1 MDETWQRAR
10 FALTLAFFGLGVALT
25 AYVAVSITGAIR
37 NASEHYALFVLV
49 ILILSGML
57 GMRNGID
64 SRLNGRP
71 AKRYWPMIVTS
82 AVGLVVAA
90 TGAGYVLVNAVR
102 IEMILP
108 FYEPIDMAMGLV
120 LIVGVMLLS
129 LIHWGPLLTGMVVL
143 SIVYFFYGYHLE
155 SPLLMIPEYD
165 REFVM
170 NYVALGTGQ
179 GFYWLSQ
186 VAVDSIYFLL
196 FYASILL
203 AIGMLP
209 TVLEVGKWSG
219 RHIDGGA
226 AFPAIIG
233 SGIVAS
239 VIGQAVAN
247 VVLTGRFT
255 IPMMKERNFSPSMAG
270 AIEAVAST
278 SGQLMPPLLGLA
290 GFIIASFLNMPYI
303 DVALGSLIPALLFL
317 SAIAIGVIVY
327 ARANNLPRLDMEI
340 DKELIF
346 RIMPA
351 TAISFLVV
359 LGLLLFYFS
368 PSMAGVFGTV
378 IALILCLFQGKYRPT
393 WKTMFNS
400 IDDGLVLITILSL
413 LTIAVGPLA
422 QMVITTNL
430 SGKLAS
436 FLVAYLPD
444 IKLLMLFVAMIVAL
458 AMGMGLPTP
467 VAYVVVALVLA
478 PFLQELGAP
487 ALQAHFFVFYFA
499 VFSTLTP
506 PIAVGVLAAAKL
518 ANANLLATARDS
530 LKLAITTFIIPF
542 GFVYHPEIMSFP
554 HLTWS
559 VLPPV
564 ITLLVLQWTTA
575 VACFGYFTRP
585 LTAIERWGFGLVCVL
600 GFFAVIAPGI
610 TLPLIFS
617 GLVLAAA
624 IWVKLAANWSAEAA
638 RLKALA
644 EERRT

>member
-1 MDETWQRAR
+1 MDETWKRAR
-10 FALTLAFFGLGVALT
+10 FALTLVFWGLGVLLT
-25 AYVAVSITGAIR
+25 LYVAISITGAIR
-37 NASEHYALFVLV
+37 NASQHYALFVLV
-49 ILILSGML
+49 ILILSGFL

-64 SRLNGRP
+64 SRLSGAP
-71 AKRYWPMIVTS
+71 AKRYWPRIAAS

-102 IEMILP
+102 IEIILP
-108 FYEPIDMAMGLV
+108 FYEPIDMAFGVV
-120 LIVGVMLLS
+120 LIVGVMILS
-129 LIHWGPLLTGMVVL
+129 LIHWGPLLTGMVVA
-143 SIVYFFYGYHLE
+143 SIVYFFYGYHIE
-155 SPLLMIPEYD
+155 NPLFMIPEYD
-165 REFVM
+165 RAFVM

-196 FYASILL
+196 FFASVLL
-203 AIGMLP
+203 GIGLLP
-209 TVLEVGKWSG
+209 TVLEIGKWSG

-226 AFPAIIG
+226 AFPAVIG

-255 IPMMKERNFSPSMAG
+255 IPMMKERKFSASMAG

-278 SGQLMPPLLGLA
+278 SGQLMPPILGLA

-303 DVALGSLIPALLFL
+303 DVALASLIPALLFL
-317 SAIAIGVIVY
+317 SAVGIGIVVY
-327 ARANNLPRLDMEI
+327 ARANNLERLDMEV

-351 TAISFLVV
+351 FAVSFLIV
-359 LGLLLFYFS
+359 LSLLLFYFS
-368 PSMAGVFGTV
+368 PSYAGVAGTV
-378 IALILCLFQGKYRPT
+378 AALFLCLFQGKYRPT
-393 WKTMFNS
+393 LKTMFYAV
-400 IDDGLVLITILSL
+400 DDGLVLITILSL

-436 FLVAYLPD
+436 MLVAYLPD
-444 IKLLMLFVAMIVAL
+444 VRLLMLIVAMFVAL
-458 AMGMGLPTP
+458 ALGMGLPTP

-478 PFLQELGAP
+478 PFIQELGAP
-487 ALQAHFFVFYFA
+487 PLQAHFFVFYFA

-518 ANANLLATARDS
+518 ADASFLATARDS
-530 LKLAITTFIIPF
+530 MKLALTTFIIPF

-554 HLTWS
+554 NLTWS
-559 VLPPV
+559 VVPPV
-564 ITLLVLQWTTA
+564 VTLLVLQWTTA
-575 VACFGYFTRP
+575 VSCYGHFTRM
-585 LTAIERWGFGLVCVL
+585 LTALERWGFGLVSVL
-600 GFFAVIAPGI
+600 GFFAVLSPGV
-610 TLPLIFS
+610 TLSLVFA
-617 GLVLAAA
+617 GLVVAGAA
-624 IWVKLAANWSAEAA
+624 WVKLAAARHTDAA
-638 RLKALA
+638 IEPPVEDRAP
-644 EERRT
+644 

>member
-1 MDETWQRAR
+1 MDDTWKRAR
-10 FALTLAFFGLGVALT
+10 LVFTLAFSGLGVALT
-25 AYVAVSITGAIR
+25 LYVAVSITGVIR

-49 ILILSGML
+49 ILILSGLL
-57 GMRNGID
+57 GIRNGID
-64 SRLNGRP
+64 FRLAGVP
-71 AKRYWPMIVTS
+71 AIRYWTRIAGS

-90 TGAGYVLVNAVR
+90 TGAGYVLLNAVR

-108 FYEPIDMAMGLV
+108 FFEPIDMAMGLV
-120 LIVGVMLLS
+120 LIVGVMILS

-143 SIVYFFYGYHLE
+143 SIVYFFYGYYFE
-155 SPLLMIPEYD
+155 TPLLMIPEYD

-170 NYVALGTGQ
+170 NYVAIGTGQ

-203 AIGMLP
+203 GIGMLP

-226 AFPAIIG
+226 AFPAIVG

-255 IPMMKERNFSPSMAG
+255 IPMMKERGFSPSMAA

-278 SGQLMPPLLGLA
+278 SGQLMPPILGLA

-303 DVALGSLIPALLFL
+303 EIALGSLIPALLFL
-317 SAIAIGVIVY
+317 SAIAIGVVVY
-327 ARANNLPRLDMEI
+327 ARANNLAKLDLEV
-340 DKELIF
+340 DKE
-346 RIMPA
+346 RIIRILPA
-351 TAISFLVV
+351 FVVSFLVV
-359 LGLLLFYFS
+359 LTMLLFYFS
-368 PSMAGVFGTV
+368 PSMAGVFGTIV
-378 IALILCLFQGKYRPT
+378 ALILCLFQGKYRPT
-393 WKTMFNS
+393 WKAMFNS

-444 IKLLMLFVAMIVAL
+444 IKLLMLFVAMLVAL

-478 PFLQELGAP
+478 PFLTELGAP
-487 ALQAHFFVFYFA
+487 PLQAHFFVFYFA

-506 PIAVGVLAAAKL
+506 PIAVSVLAAAKL
-518 ANANLLATARDS
+518 ANAKLLATARDS

-554 HLTWS
+554 NLTWD

-575 VACFGYFTRP
+575 VASFGYFTRP
-585 LTAIERWGFGLVCVL
+585 LTALERWGFGLVCGL
-600 GFFAVIAPGI
+600 GFFAVISQGV
-610 TLPLIFS
+610 TLPLVFS
-617 GLVLAAA
+617 GLVVAGA
-624 IWVKLAANWSAEAA
+624 IWVKFASRWSGAAA
-638 RLKALA
+638 R
-644 EERRT
+644 RR